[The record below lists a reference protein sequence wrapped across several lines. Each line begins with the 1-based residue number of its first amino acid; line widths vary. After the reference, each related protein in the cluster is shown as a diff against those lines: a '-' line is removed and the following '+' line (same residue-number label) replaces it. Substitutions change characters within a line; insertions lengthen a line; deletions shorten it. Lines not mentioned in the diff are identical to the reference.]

1 MPNAAFLIGAIIL
14 TGDTYEHKGLALAPG
29 LVSSFY
35 SHV

>member
-14 TGDTYEHKGLALAPG
+14 TGETYEHKGLALAPG